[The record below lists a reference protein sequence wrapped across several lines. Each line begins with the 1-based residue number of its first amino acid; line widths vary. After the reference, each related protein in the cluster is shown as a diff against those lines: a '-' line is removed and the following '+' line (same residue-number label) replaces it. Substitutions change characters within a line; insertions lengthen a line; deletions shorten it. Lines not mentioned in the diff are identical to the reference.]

1 MSYQEAYFSTCNC
14 TRFAAT
20 LRAILAITTKCRGVR
35 ILLTILLLGQTGGCV
50 SDKVQDG
57 GLVSLYQQTL
67 AGQGPQQRANTEGRE
82 ALVPLGL
89 LQPEPEPVVSEIE
102 AATDPKTGKKV
113 YTLSIEEAILR
124 ALANSP
130 EIRVVSFDPSI
141 AKEEITKEAAE
152 FDMTAFGRVNYEKQD
167 NPINSSFS
175 TISQS
180 NERLAE
186 SGIKQ
191 KFATGTEWS
200 ASYALTRNWDDLA
213 TRRLPTRYEPIFA
226 FQVRQP
232 LLRDAWEKVNLAGV
246 DVARLNHEIALL
258 SFRQKAEDVSTQVI
272 SAYWLLFQARRNLDI
287 QKELLDRTIQTLER
301 LRGREDID
309 ATAVQLKQTEAAMKA
324 REGLLVQVR
333 KSVVDA
339 QDELVRIMADAQMN
353 LLDSFDILA
362 ATTPNTQILALD
374 DSELLRTAIQN
385 NPIIQQARIGI
396 TIADIN
402 IDVAKNR
409 EMPRLDMVASANF
422 QGLARQEGDA
432 QDRLNS
438 GEFASYAIGFSFE
451 YPLGNRQRKA
461 EFVRRRLERSKAV
474 SFLQDIAD
482 RVARLTKERAR
493 KVQTNHAE
501 LQIQKDAVAAAST
514 HLQALEDTEM
524 IRERLTPEFLL
535 VKLQGQDDL
544 ATAQRAEI
552 RAIADF
558 NSSLAQ
564 LAQATGTVLELH
576 QFRSALPIIS
586 GQQSN

>member
-1 MSYQEAYFSTCNC
+1 MGYQKAYFSIFNC
-14 TRFAAT
+14 THFAAT
-20 LRAILAITTKCRGVR
+20 LRAVFAMTAGCRGVR
-35 ILLTILLLGQTGGCV
+35 VLLAILLLSQIGGCV
-50 SDKVQDG
+50 SDKVEDR

-67 AGQGPQQRANTEGRE
+67 VGKGPQQRADTDQPD
-82 ALVPLGL
+82 APASLGL
-89 LQPEPEPVVSEIE
+89 LQPEPEPVVSELE
-102 AATDPKTGKKV
+102 ATTDSGTGKKV
-113 YTLSIEEAILR
+113 YTLTVEEAILR

-141 AKEEITKEAAE
+141 AKEEITKEAAQ

-167 NPINSSFS
+167 NPMNSLS
-175 TISQS
+175 TIGQA

-200 ASYALTRNWDDLA
+200 ASYALVRNWDDLPG
-213 TRRLPTRYEPIFA
+213 RPLPTRYEPIFA

-232 LLRDAWEKVNLAGV
+232 LMRDAWEKVNLAGV
-246 DVARLNHEIALL
+246 DVARLNHEITLL
-258 SFRQKAEDVSTQVI
+258 SFRQKAEDISTQVI
-272 SAYWLLFQARRNLDI
+272 SAYWLLFQARRNLEI
-287 QKELLDRTIQTLER
+287 QTELLDRTTQTLER

-309 ATAVQLKQTEAAMKA
+309 VTAVQLKQTEAALKA

-353 LLDSFDILA
+353 FLDNYDILA
-362 ATTPNTQILALD
+362 ATTPNTQILALND
-374 DSELLRTAIQN
+374 TELLRTAIEN

-409 EMPRLDMVASANF
+409 EMPRLDLVASANL
-422 QGLARQEGDA
+422 QGLARQESDA

-438 GEFASYAIGFSFE
+438 GDFASYSIGFSFE

-501 LQIQKDAVAAAST
+501 LQIQKDAVAAASAQ
-514 HLQALEDTEM
+514 LQALEDTEM

-552 RAIADF
+552 RAVADF

-576 QFRSALPIIS
+576 QLRTALPIIS

>member
-1 MSYQEAYFSTCNC
+1 MDYQKAHFSTCNC
-14 TRFAAT
+14 TRFTAT

-102 AATDPKTGKKV
+102 AATDLKTGKEV
-113 YTLSIEEAILR
+113 YTLTIEEAILR

-167 NPINSSFS
+167 NPINSFS
-175 TISQS
+175 TISQA

-200 ASYALTRNWDDLA
+200 ASYALTRNWDDLPG
-213 TRRLPTRYEPIFA
+213 RPLPTRYEPIFA

-232 LLRDAWEKVNLAGV
+232 LLRDAWKKVNLAGV
-246 DVARLNHEIALL
+246 DIARLNHEIALL
-258 SFRQKAEDVSTQVI
+258 SFRQKAEDISTQVI
-272 SAYWLLFQARRNLDI
+272 SAYWLLFQARRNLEI

-438 GEFASYAIGFSFE
+438 GDFASYAIGFSFE

-514 HLQALEDTEM
+514 HLQVLEDTEM

-544 ATAQRAEI
+544 ATAQRAEV
-552 RAIADF
+552 RAVADF

-576 QFRSALPIIS
+576 QLRSALPIIS